1 VVVSAAPNR
10 IGAGHGRSNLR
21 PLTDLPPGLPRSRR
35 QIFSV
40 SEIHLFH
47 EEWPMRLSRFFITRP
62 IFAAVIAV
70 VITII
75 GAIAYLALPIS
86 QYPDIVP
93 PTVTV
98 TAGYPGASAETVAET
113 VAAPIEQEI
122 NGVDDMLYQSSQS
135 TGDGNVTITVTFK
148 RAPISMPRR
157 CWCRTA
163 SRSRCRACPKKCSA
177 SAS

>member
-1 VVVSAAPNR
+1 
-10 IGAGHGRSNLR
+10 
-21 PLTDLPPGLPRSRR
+21 
-35 QIFSV
+35 
-40 SEIHLFH
+40 
-47 EEWPMRLSRFFITRP
+47 MRLSRFFITRP

-98 TAGYPGASAETVAET
+98 TASYPGASAETVAET

-148 RAPISMPRR
+148 SGTNLDSAQVLVQNRVAVAIPRLPEEVQRLGVVTRKTTPDFLLVVNLISPEIGRAHV
-157 CWCRTA
+157 
-163 SRSRCRACPKKCSA
+163 
-177 SAS
+177 